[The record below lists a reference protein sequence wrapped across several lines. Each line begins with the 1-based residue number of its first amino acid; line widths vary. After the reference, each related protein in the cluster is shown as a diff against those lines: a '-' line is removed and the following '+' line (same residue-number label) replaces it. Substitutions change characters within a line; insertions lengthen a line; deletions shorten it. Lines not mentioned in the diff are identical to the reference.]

1 MVALPI
7 EWFPSPGLLLNAWTI
22 SLSAAV
28 SYVIASAVLWSY
40 QARLIFQPDKTLHAS
55 ASDFPFSVMDVAVPV
70 RSAGMPIPTLHG
82 LWIDS
87 GEPGGRVVLYL
98 HGNDGNVGT
107 CLRDIAPLRELGCS
121 ILLIDYRGY
130 GQSAGAFP
138 SEASVYEDA
147 EAAWNYLVYERHVN
161 TALLYIYGHSL
172 GGAIAIELALRHPEA
187 AGLIVESSFTSMY
200 EMAALEKRYALLPV
214 GLLLNQRFDSM
225 CKVGQLR
232 LPMLFIHGTADEVV
246 PFSMGTQLYNAS
258 GGDKRFI
265 PIEGGKHDNN
275 ARVNRRVFQAA
286 IGKFVTAMRKGSA
299 ISPNC
304 RYEIL

>member
-1 MVALPI
+1 VV
-7 EWFPSPGLLLNAWTI
+7 G
-22 SLSAAV
+22 
-28 SYVIASAVLWSY
+28 YVIASAVLWSC
-40 QARLIFQPDKTLHAS
+40 QARLIFQPDKSPRAS
-55 ASDFPFSVMDVAVPV
+55 ASVFPFSVMDVSVSV
-70 RSAGMPIPTLHG
+70 RSAGMPMPTLHG

-87 GEPGGRVVLYL
+87 GRHDARVVLYL

-121 ILLIDYRGY
+121 VLLIDYRGY

-161 TALLYIYGHSL
+161 TARLYIYGHSL

-200 EMAALEKRYALLPV
+200 DMAALEKRYALLPV
-214 GLLLNQRFDSM
+214 GLLLNQRFDSI

-232 LPMLFIHGTADEVV
+232 LPVLFIHGTADEVV
-246 PFSMGTQLYNAS
+246 PFAMGAQLYNAS

-265 PIEGGKHDNN
+265 PIEAGKHDNN
-275 ARVNRRVFQAA
+275 ARVNPRAFKAA
-286 IGKFVTAMRKGSA
+286 IGTFVTACPELRQADGNA
-299 ISPNC
+299 ERRRNIS
-304 RYEIL
+304 